1 MEETLG
7 STVLERRTERN
18 RKPSPAWDGSWA
30 DLGLEGS
37 RLSQRP
43 LMLCLTWEPCPGNVL
58 GAGTKLE
65 AITAYLFTKSE
76 SQAHKESW
84 WRGDRAR
91 ENRQAKQNFTQ
102 DCRPTE

>member
-43 LMLCLTWEPCPGNVL
+43 LMLCLTWEPCPEAQFSPV
-58 GAGTKLE
+58 LE
-65 AITAYLFTKSE
+65 AVLSMAWSTWAGIQSALLRTI
-76 SQAHKESW
+76 
-84 WRGDRAR
+84 
-91 ENRQAKQNFTQ
+91 
-102 DCRPTE
+102 C